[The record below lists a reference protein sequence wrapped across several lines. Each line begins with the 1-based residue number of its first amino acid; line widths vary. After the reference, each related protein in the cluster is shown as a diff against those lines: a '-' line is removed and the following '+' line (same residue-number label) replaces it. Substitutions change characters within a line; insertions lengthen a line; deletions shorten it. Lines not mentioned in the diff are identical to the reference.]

1 MSVWSNEPIGAE
13 YARAWHQDRADMEAE
28 TISANNEAA
37 EIERQIAKKEIEIA
51 GTEAGTSPMIVALA
65 EVDPN
70 HPLLDPAVR
79 KKIREAG
86 QSIVREALDTG
97 SSYPRDR
104 IEGYAAHLRLPQS
117 PMTDVAQAVW
127 EQTRN

>member
-1 MSVWSNEPIGAE
+1 MSVFGNEPIGAD
-13 YARAWHQDRADMEAE
+13 YARAWHQNRADMEE
-28 TISANNEAA
+28 EIISANREAA
-37 EIERQIAKKEIEIA
+37 EIEQQIARKEIEIA

-70 HPLLDPAVR
+70 HPLLNPGVR
-79 KKIREAG
+79 QKIRNAG
-86 QSIVREALDTG
+86 QSIVREALDAG